1 MTLQSAD
8 ASQSRPDDPLT
19 RKLARLVPLS
29 PEEAAALAALQS
41 PARPVARNREIISAG
56 GKYDSIFVL
65 LDGTAIRYRVL
76 HDGRRQVLNIVLP
89 GDIIGFPACFFEAA
103 LYTITTLSNA
113 LVAAVSFA
121 HLFALFQ
128 HHPRLAAIVFCSF
141 SCEAAMYAEH
151 LIDVGRRSA
160 LERVAHFLLELLIR
174 LQAIGL
180 ADERSYRMP
189 LTQELMGDVLGLSL
203 PHVNRTLR
211 RLRADNLVHIEGQH
225 VEIKDI
231 GALAALSDFET
242 GYLSRFRFGEFLA
255 PA

>member
-103 LYTITTLSNA
+103 LYTITALSNA

-160 LERVAHFLLELLIR
+160 LERVSCSA
-174 LQAIGL
+174 
-180 ADERSYRMP
+180 S
-189 LTQELMGDVLGLSL
+189 S
-203 PHVNRTLR
+203 
-211 RLRADNLVHIEGQH
+211 
-225 VEIKDI
+225 
-231 GALAALSDFET
+231 
-242 GYLSRFRFGEFLA
+242 
-255 PA
+255 